1 MREEVQRVIA
11 EDGWTK
17 TAIGKMHKVDSF
29 LRESQRLH
37 IVEPRAFLRNDF
49 YFSPISERCLMGS
62 HPSTQCVCNS
72 WIVKYLVMSPVALSL
87 EVVAPEGFTFTDGTT
102 IPYGS
107 YLSVSGMAI
116 HYDEGAYALDQPQP
130 IQG

>member
-17 TAIGKMHKVDSF
+17 AAIGKMHKVDSF

-49 YFSPISERCLMGS
+49 YFLPISERCVMGS
-62 HPSTQCVCNS
+62 HPSTQCVCHS
-72 WIVKYLVMSPVALSL
+72 WTVKHLIMSLVALLS

-102 IPYGS
+102 VPYGS
-107 YLSVSGMAI
+107 CLGVSGMAI
-116 HYDEGAYALDQPQP
+116 HYDEGAYALNQPQP